1 VQRNTTNTLAQLDHF
16 SLLDTLTLATQLPN
30 SFTNSSLIVHASSML
45 HSVRAIFGMHNTSW
59 FSAYVFICSF
69 NSYHSI
75 ERENYFNFKIETK
88 NVTVVISNLPMT
100 SPNANDIEAN
110 NNANNANNANNQTN
124 YSNANNANNANLVP
138 ESSNRENSINRIRVP
153 PLLVIN
159 QTNLEDDALPTGFEP
174 FEIQT
179 FLNFV
184 DIITPLRLP
193 ISLNNDEI

>member
-1 VQRNTTNTLAQLDHF
+1 
-16 SLLDTLTLATQLPN
+16 
-30 SFTNSSLIVHASSML
+30 
-45 HSVRAIFGMHNTSW
+45 
-59 FSAYVFICSF
+59 
-69 NSYHSI
+69 
-75 ERENYFNFKIETK
+75 
-88 NVTVVISNLPMT
+88 MT

-110 NNANNANNANNQTN
+110 DNANNANNQTN

-153 PLLVIN
+153 PLLVTN
-159 QTNLEDDALPTGFEP
+159 QTNLEDDALPTGFAP

-184 DIITPLRLP
+184 ETINPVLLP